1 LSASSWLTVSIT
13 TEDMAHASTR
23 LLLVVA
29 HPDDESFGCGS
40 LLAHAAM
47 SSVQTTVCCA
57 TRGEAG
63 DDRQGLAR
71 GSTLGEVR
79 MRELRAAANVLGVGE
94 VRVLGWAD
102 SDMAGEP
109 ALGSLA
115 AASPAE
121 IARAVTK
128 IIEDCRPD
136 IVVTLDGSDGHRD
149 HAIIRDA
156 TIAACELSTWPVK
169 RVYLSCL
176 PRSLMVGWAAYLTQA
191 NPGSNYLALGMLG
204 TPDEE
209 ITTVVDTSA
218 VYDLRWQAIRAH
230 ASQTSPFE
238 ILPPQMQRDFLATD
252 RLRRIRPRWTGPDIE
267 TRLF

>member
-1 LSASSWLTVSIT
+1 MSIA
-13 TEDMAHASTR
+13 TEGMGDANGR
-23 LLLVVA
+23 LLLMVA

-47 SSVQTTVCCA
+47 SGVQTTVCCA

-63 DDRQGLAR
+63 DDTRGLAK
-71 GSTLGEVR
+71 GSSLGEVR
-79 MRELRAAANVLGVGE
+79 LRELRAAATVLGVSE

-121 IARAVTK
+121 IAHAVAEV
-128 IIEDCRPD
+128 IEECRPD

-156 TIAACELSTWPVK
+156 TIAACELSTWPVE

-176 PRSLMVGWAAYLTQA
+176 PRSLMVGWAAYLTET

-204 TPDEE
+204 TPDED
-209 ITTVVDTSA
+209 ITTVVDTSE

-238 ILPPQMQRDFLATD
+238 ILPPEMQRDFLATD
-252 RLRRIRPRWTGPDIE
+252 RLRRIRPRWTGTDIE